1 MHEQTVES
9 SPKSVPQTPP
19 KPTKEEV
26 KEILNKDSLKLR
38 EKSSEEK
45 IETNTA
51 LNIGSKPET
60 FQKPDSGNRLSSAA
74 MVVSP
79 ATLISTNPSIGENV
93 LPETVKS
100 SKELKPKVI
109 ISSSSKSSA
118 ISTQPIILHSSTP
131 SISKTNN
138 MPSLNKINNST
149 RPALSNSNKPIVSKT
164 FPTSNTNTN
173 NTAANLGIK
182 QKIQTVANSSVV
194 IERKSTVSIV
204 SKPNSATISLERPT
218 NPNIVQVT
226 SGTYNSSLTISKSQ
240 VDAKKKPVVS
250 SLGKLTIEPVIKP
263 MQSAHN
269 KSSDLNKPVVAG
281 VNKPLKIQS
290 PTKTIQLQNTKPAM
304 ALSSK
309 PSISPLKTNK
319 MVTLT
324 HKKET
329 IIQKSPE
336 VRLETQAK
344 AGPHILL
351 SPTKSTEKPLTVS
364 LETKK
369 TVASTIERTKPIV
382 KTVELP
388 KRAAEVAAA
397 LKPTPSTSKPVLY
410 LDTNEKKGKASA
422 IEIELGSVSDS
433 DFVVASSS
441 ADSNDTILNSVENT
455 VVPKTMPEVENKS
468 TESANKTLTT
478 EIDQEGLTAV
488 NLTASGLQFL
498 GDQALGSDSDGEM
511 IYLLVDDGT
520 DPNLEN
526 QTLYID
532 PSQLAA
538 AAGGVILQN
547 DGASGSLL
555 LQPGNDRGR
564 VVLQPSLSGSPMLL
578 QGADGQVI
586 IQGSEPGQMLLQN
599 VDGQV
604 VLQDN
609 GALSNVVIVEDK
621 DAALHGLVT
630 SADTTGGVATLPAHP
645 SSSLLAQVPL
655 ITTPSQQGPIMVS
668 STRKDEKK

>member
-1 MHEQTVES
+1 
-9 SPKSVPQTPP
+9 
-19 KPTKEEV
+19 
-26 KEILNKDSLKLR
+26 
-38 EKSSEEK
+38 
-45 IETNTA
+45 
-51 LNIGSKPET
+51 
-60 FQKPDSGNRLSSAA
+60 
-74 MVVSP
+74 
-79 ATLISTNPSIGENV
+79 
-93 LPETVKS
+93 
-100 SKELKPKVI
+100 
-109 ISSSSKSSA
+109 
-118 ISTQPIILHSSTP
+118 
-131 SISKTNN
+131 
-138 MPSLNKINNST
+138 
-149 RPALSNSNKPIVSKT
+149 
-164 FPTSNTNTN
+164 
-173 NTAANLGIK
+173 
-182 QKIQTVANSSVV
+182 
-194 IERKSTVSIV
+194 
-204 SKPNSATISLERPT
+204 
-218 NPNIVQVT
+218 
-226 SGTYNSSLTISKSQ
+226 
-240 VDAKKKPVVS
+240 
-250 SLGKLTIEPVIKP
+250 
-263 MQSAHN
+263 
-269 KSSDLNKPVVAG
+269 
-281 VNKPLKIQS
+281 
-290 PTKTIQLQNTKPAM
+290 M

-336 VRLETQAK
+336 
-344 AGPHILL
+344 
-351 SPTKSTEKPLTVS
+351 KPLTVS

-369 TVASTIERTKPIV
+369 TVPSTIERTKPIV

-455 VVPKTMPEVENKS
+455 VVPKIMPEVENKS

-645 SSSLLAQVPL
+645 SSSLLAQAPL